1 MLFFTKNKHI
11 AKYIIL
17 FFVVTLAGA
26 VLNTNDTHASSFLAW
41 FTWGTNTSAD
51 GNDILSSDS
60 KSMQMTARL
69 YVQETE
75 NSGFTVSVHAKNDT
89 TSLVNEEKFVN
100 DEIKSIS
107 ENLTLDNFKE
117 NNWGFSTDGTNY
129 QPIPD
134 KNHPKLIANTK
145 GKDSGI
151 VETYYAI
158 KLNENIKPANYKNT
172 IVYSV
177 VSNQIA
183 NLPSGIVFNKA
194 IKEIAGGEENVV
206 HIKSSNTIPEGANVK
221 NIATNAD
228 VKGEFKIWYDQTDKT
243 VYYWTSANHAYLH
256 ENSEK
261 MFDGFSNLES
271 IDTTQLDASFA
282 ITTANMFSK
291 NPKLKTLNFGNYI
304 FKTGKVTNMHE
315 MFADTGLEN
324 ISINSSN
331 WPIFFDTENVV
342 DMSGMFAKSRHLGD
356 ISFATYFIL
365 NSAEDLSY
373 MFYGVNG
380 ANYLNMGAAF
390 GTKLKKVKKLDY
402 IFATDQENRVKGI
415 EVNNYISGYG
425 FTWDTSKVVSY
436 EGMFSG
442 RTGYEG
448 CGPNGP
454 QSIPISDLNWLR
466 AGDYYHDGYFCEV
479 NHL

>member
-11 AKYIIL
+11 LKCAVLLLTI
-17 FFVVTLAGA
+17 TLAGA
-26 VLNTNDTHASSFLAW
+26 ILNTNDTHASSFLAW

-89 TSLVNEEKFVN
+89 TSLINEEKFVN

-107 ENLTLDNFKE
+107 EDLTLDNFKE

-177 VSNQIA
+177 VSNQVA
-183 NLPSGIVFNKA
+183 NLPSGIEFNKA

-228 VKGEFKIWYDQTDKT
+228 VKGEFKIWYDQAEKT
-243 VYYWTSANHAYLH
+243 VYYWTTASYAYLN

-271 IDTTQLDASFA
+271 IDTTQLNASFA
-282 ITTANMFSK
+282 TTTANMFSK
-291 NPKLKTLNFGNYI
+291 NPKLKTINFGKYI
-304 FKTGKVTNMHE
+304 FKTEKVTNMHE
-315 MFADTGLEN
+315 MFADTGLER
-324 ISINSSN
+324 I
-331 WPIFFDTENVV
+331 PMGDTGYSLDTKNVV
-342 DMSGMFAKSRHLGD
+342 DMSGMFARSRKLWDLRFVG
-356 ISFATYFIL
+356 YFDFS
-365 NSAEDLSY
+365 NAEDLSY

-380 ANYLNMGAAF
+380 SNVIFIGSF
-390 GTKLKKVKKLDY
+390 GDRIEKVKKLDY
-402 IFATDQENRVKGI
+402 IFATDQENKVTS
-415 EVNNYISGYG
+415 ISTVTYSGHVTYD
-425 FTWDTSKVVSY
+425 TWNTRSVVSY
-436 EGMFSG
+436 NEMFAG
-442 RTGYEG
+442 RTNYEG
-448 CGPNGP
+448 CGVGGITGVPL
-454 QSIPISDLNWLR
+454 SDLSLLR
-466 AGDYYHDGYFCEV
+466 VGIPSGGGYFC
-479 NHL
+479 NIDTL

>member
-11 AKYIIL
+11 LKCAVLLLTI
-17 FFVVTLAGA
+17 TLAGA
-26 VLNTNDTHASSFLAW
+26 ILNTNDTHASSFLAW

-89 TSLVNEEKFVN
+89 TSLINEEKFVN

-107 ENLTLDNFKE
+107 EDLTLDNFKE

-177 VSNQIA
+177 VSNQVA
-183 NLPSGIVFNKA
+183 NLPSGIEFNKA

-228 VKGEFKIWYDQTDKT
+228 VKGEFKIWYDQAEKT
-243 VYYWTSANHAYLH
+243 VYYWTTASYAYLN

-271 IDTTQLDASFA
+271 IDTTQLNASFA
-282 ITTANMFSK
+282 TTTANMFSK
-291 NPKLKTLNFGNYI
+291 NPKLKTINFGKYI
-304 FKTGKVTNMHE
+304 FKTEKVTNMHE
-315 MFADTGLEN
+315 MFADTGLER
-324 ISINSSN
+324 I
-331 WPIFFDTENVV
+331 P
-342 DMSGMFAKSRHLGD
+342 MGD
-356 ISFATYFIL
+356 
-365 NSAEDLSY
+365 
-373 MFYGVNG
+373 
-380 ANYLNMGAAF
+380 
-390 GTKLKKVKKLDY
+390 
-402 IFATDQENRVKGI
+402 
-415 EVNNYISGYG
+415 
-425 FTWDTSKVVSY
+425 
-436 EGMFSG
+436 
-442 RTGYEG
+442 TGYSLDTKKRSRYVWYV
-448 CGPNGP
+448 CK
-454 QSIPISDLNWLR
+454 I
-466 AGDYYHDGYFCEV
+466 
-479 NHL
+479 

>member
-1 MLFFTKNKHI
+1 MLFFNKNKNI
-11 AKYIIL
+11 LKYAIL
-17 FFVVTLAGA
+17 LFTITLAGA

-41 FTWGTNTSAD
+41 FTWGTDTSAD
-51 GNDILSSDS
+51 GNDILNSDS
-60 KSMQMTARL
+60 KSVQMRARL

-75 NSGFTVSVHAKNDT
+75 NSGYTVSVHAKNDT
-89 TSLVNEEKFVN
+89 TSLINEEKFVN

-107 ENLTLDNFKE
+107 EDLTLDNFKE

-177 VSNQIA
+177 VSNQVA
-183 NLPSGIVFNKA
+183 NLPKGIEFNKA

-228 VKGEFKIWYDQTDKT
+228 VKGEFKIWYDQVEKT
-243 VYYWTSANHAYLH
+243 VYYWTTASYAYLN

-261 MFDGFSNLES
+261 MFDSFSNLES
-271 IDTTQLDASFA
+271 IDTTQLNASFA
-282 ITTANMFSK
+282 TTTANMFSK
-291 NPKLKTLNFGNYI
+291 NPKLKTLNFGEYI
-304 FKTGKVTNMHE
+304 FKTGRVINMHE
-315 MFADTGLEN
+315 MFADTGLER
-324 ISINSSN
+324 I
-331 WPIFFDTENVV
+331 PMGDTGYSLDTKNVV
-342 DMSGMFAKSRHLGD
+342 DMSGMFARSRKLWDLRFVGIFD
-356 ISFATYFIL
+356 FS
-365 NSAEDLSY
+365 NAEDLSY

-380 ANYLNMGAAF
+380 SDVIFIGSF
-390 GTKLKKVKKLDY
+390 GNRIEKVKKLDY
-402 IFATDQENRVKGI
+402 IFATDQENKVKS
-415 EVNNYISGYG
+415 ISTTTYSGHLTYD
-425 FTWDTSKVVSY
+425 TWNTRSVVSY
-436 EGMFSG
+436 NEMFAG
-442 RTGYEG
+442 RTNYDG
-448 CGPNGP
+448 CGSWGTSVPL
-454 QSIPISDLNWLR
+454 SDLSLLR
-466 AGDYYHDGYFCEV
+466 VGSHSGGGYFC
-479 NHL
+479 NIDTL

>member
-11 AKYIIL
+11 LKCAVLLLTI
-17 FFVVTLAGA
+17 TLAGA
-26 VLNTNDTHASSFLAW
+26 ILNTNDTHASSFLAW

-89 TSLVNEEKFVN
+89 TSLINEEKFVN

-107 ENLTLDNFKE
+107 EDLTLDNFKE

-177 VSNQIA
+177 VSNQVA
-183 NLPSGIVFNKA
+183 NLPSGIEFNKA

-228 VKGEFKIWYDQTDKT
+228 VKGEFKIWYDQAEKT
-243 VYYWTSANHAYLH
+243 VYYWTTASYAYLN

-271 IDTTQLDASFA
+271 IDTTQLNASFA
-282 ITTANMFSK
+282 TTTANMFSK
-291 NPKLKTLNFGNYI
+291 NPKLKTINIGKYI
-304 FKTGKVTNMHE
+304 FKTEKVTNMHE
-315 MFADTGLEN
+315 MFADTGLERIPMGN
-324 ISINSSN
+324 TGYSL
-331 WPIFFDTENVV
+331 DTKNVV
-342 DMSGMFAKSRHLGD
+342 DMSGMFARSRKLWDLRFVG
-356 ISFATYFIL
+356 YFDFS
-365 NSAEDLSY
+365 NAEDLSY

-380 ANYLNMGAAF
+380 SNVIFIGSF
-390 GTKLKKVKKLDY
+390 GDRIEKVKKLDY
-402 IFATDQENRVKGI
+402 IFATDQENKVTS
-415 EVNNYISGYG
+415 ISTVTYSGHVTYD
-425 FTWDTSKVVSY
+425 TWNTRSVVSY
-436 EGMFSG
+436 NEMFAG
-442 RTGYEG
+442 RTNYEG
-448 CGPNGP
+448 CGVGGITGVPL
-454 QSIPISDLNWLR
+454 SDLSLLR
-466 AGDYYHDGYFCEV
+466 VGNPSGGGYFC
-479 NHL
+479 NIDTL